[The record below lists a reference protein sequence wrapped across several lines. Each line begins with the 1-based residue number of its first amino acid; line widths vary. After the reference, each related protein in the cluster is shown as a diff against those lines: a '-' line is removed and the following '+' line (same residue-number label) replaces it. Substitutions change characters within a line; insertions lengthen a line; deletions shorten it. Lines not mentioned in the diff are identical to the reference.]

1 MNFGTIAVHGSA
13 GDAVGYAMRGGEIYV
28 RDNAGYRAGIHM
40 KAYADRFPVLVIGGK
55 CGSFLGE
62 YQAGG
67 LIIVLGNGVDDDE
80 LIGHFCGTGM
90 HGGRIFLRC
99 REIKKTLPA
108 QVKCSEAD
116 AEDIA
121 SVEKYLMKY
130 EELFGIG
137 AVRDDG
143 KKFYVLRPNTK
154 NPYKQLYVQ
163 N

>member
-1 MNFGTIAVHGSA
+1 M
-13 GDAVGYAMRGGEIYV
+13 
-28 RDNAGYRAGIHM
+28 
-40 KAYADRFPVLVIGGK
+40 
-55 CGSFLGE
+55 
-62 YQAGG
+62 
-67 LIIVLGNGVDDDE
+67 DDDE
-80 LIGHFCGTGM
+80 LIGHFCGTVM
-90 HGGRIFLRC
+90 HCGRIFLRC
-99 REIKKTLPA
+99 REIRKTLPA

-121 SVEKYLMKY
+121 SVVKYLMKY

>member
-1 MNFGTIAVHGSA
+1 MERKIQVAPSLLSCDFGR
-13 GDAVGYAMRGGEIYV
+13 M
-28 RDNAGYRAGIHM
+28 
-40 KAYADRFPVLVIGGK
+40 
-55 CGSFLGE
+55 
-62 YQAGG
+62 
-67 LIIVLGNGVDDDE
+67 
-80 LIGHFCGTGM
+80 
-90 HGGRIFLRC
+90 
-99 REIKKTLPA
+99 
-108 QVKCSEAD
+108 

-121 SVEKYLMKY
+121 SVEKYLKKY